1 SSQQAYRRQHSCVSG
16 HTHWPNDNET
26 QRFPFTQGSRCFSQ
40 GMRIGALWG
49 KATLTGATM
58 RPN

>member
-1 SSQQAYRRQHSCVSG
+1 VSG
-16 HTHWPNDNET
+16 HTHWPNDSET